1 MTSTSYRA
9 SIYSTLR
16 ATRQERCQNTNAV
29 VAQHKNATSENF
41 TAHWLLGGSL
51 GNMLDRHIFV
61 GLLTHVMVM
70 DAEQGRHNDYVR
82 RAN

>member
-16 ATRQERCQNTNAV
+16 ATRQERSQNTNAV

-41 TAHWLLGGSL
+41 TAHWLLDGSL

>member
-41 TAHWLLGGSL
+41 TAHWLLDGSL

>member
-41 TAHWLLGGSL
+41 TAHWLLDGSL

-61 GLLTHVMVM
+61 ELLTRVTVMN
-70 DAEQGRHNDYVR
+70 AE
-82 RAN
+82 